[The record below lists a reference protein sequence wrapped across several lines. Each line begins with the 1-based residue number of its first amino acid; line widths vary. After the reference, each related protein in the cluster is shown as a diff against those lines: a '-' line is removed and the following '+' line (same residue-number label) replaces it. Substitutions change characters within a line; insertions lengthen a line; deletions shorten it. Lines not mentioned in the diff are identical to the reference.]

1 MASQSKDESSE
12 SEQGSDDE
20 ERGNKSDSNT
30 EPNEN
35 PDHGSEANESAE
47 QEKVAATGGAET
59 NASVYTELDLTEE
72 GTILKTFSDKY
83 FMK

>member
-1 MASQSKDESSE
+1 MANQSKDESSE

-30 EPNEN
+30 EP
-35 PDHGSEANESAE
+35 DHGSEAKESAE

-59 NASVYTELDLTEE
+59 NASVYSELDLTEE
-72 GTILKTFSDKY
+72 GTILKIFSDKY